1 MAVVVKELII
11 KAVID
16 NRKDELLPQAVKNEL
31 IQETV
36 EQVLDIVHTSEDDTR

>member
-16 NRKDELLPQAVKNEL
+16 NRKDELFPQTVKNEL

-36 EQVLDIVHTSEDDTR
+36 EQVLNIVHTSEDDIR

>member
-16 NRKDELLPQAVKNEL
+16 NRTDELLPQSVKNEL

-36 EQVLDIVHTSEDDTR
+36 EQVLNIVHTSEDDVR

>member
-1 MAVVVKELII
+1 MAVLVKELVI

-16 NRKDELLPQAVKNEL
+16 NRIEETLPMTVKNEL

-36 EQVLDIVHTSEDDTR
+36 EQVLEIVHTSEDDIR

>member
-16 NRKDELLPQAVKNEL
+16 NREGEILPPTLKNEL
-31 IQETV
+31 IQEAV
-36 EQVLDIVHTSEDDTR
+36 EQMLKITHTSEDDIR

>member
-1 MAVVVKELII
+1 MAVIVKELII

-16 NRKDELLPQAVKNEL
+16 NRTDEVLPMTVKNEL

-36 EQVLDIVHTSEDDTR
+36 EQVLAIVRINEDDIR

>member
-16 NRKDELLPQAVKNEL
+16 NRKDELLPQTVKNEL

-36 EQVLDIVHTSEDDTR
+36 EQVLNIVHTNEDDLR